1 MRVVYQLI
9 IFLLSLAIG
18 YLNVLLYRPMPSL
31 AEEQADIINQ
41 LNFLEKEL
49 KERQLG
55 ENMQALYPEGYVFV
69 YALYGLSWAQ
79 VNLNSADNPAL
90 SKRALAE
97 AIYAFR
103 QVDSEKGRSTFSSHM
118 EPPYGVYYQ
127 GWNNYLLAKILSS
140 PMDFEQKEALSLLYF
155 ESCRQIAEAF
165 RNSESP
171 YLSSYPGLSW
181 PADSFL
187 AMASLQVHDQLY
199 PPKYQQDIALWLQK
213 VKARL
218 DPENGMIAHRTDAQQ
233 GNTLQAP
240 RGGSMTLML
249 RLLAEIDLQLAREQ
263 YEHFKAHFKSTA
275 LGLPMVR
282 EYPKGTFGMGDVDSG
297 PVILGTGFAATIV
310 SIGTYRVFGEE
321 AMARAQFNTVH
332 AFGLS
337 QSSENSRSYLLG
349 QLPMAD
355 AFIAWSRLAPKM
367 VKASG
372 DESPG
377 LFIKFHFISI
387 ITILLIALP
396 LYRKRIIQFFKA
408 RFS

>member
-1 MRVVYQLI
+1 
-9 IFLLSLAIG
+9 
-18 YLNVLLYRPMPSL
+18 
-31 AEEQADIINQ
+31 
-41 LNFLEKEL
+41 
-49 KERQLG
+49 
-55 ENMQALYPEGYVFV
+55 
-69 YALYGLSWAQ
+69 
-79 VNLNSADNPAL
+79 
-90 SKRALAE
+90 
-97 AIYAFR
+97 
-103 QVDSEKGRSTFSSHM
+103 
-118 EPPYGVYYQ
+118 
-127 GWNNYLLAKILSS
+127 
-140 PMDFEQKEALSLLYF
+140 
-155 ESCRQIAEAF
+155 
-165 RNSESP
+165 
-171 YLSSYPGLSW
+171 
-181 PADSFL
+181 
-187 AMASLQVHDQLY
+187 
-199 PPKYQQDIALWLQK
+199 
-213 VKARL
+213 
-218 DPENGMIAHRTDAQQ
+218 MIAHRTDAQQ

-249 RLLAEIDLQLAREQ
+249 RLLAEIDLKLAREQ

-367 VKASG
+367 VKASSN
-372 DESPG
+372 ESPG

-408 RFS
+408 RFSQKS